1 MIARQSPSI
10 AIVGAGIGGLAAG
23 LCLARVG
30 LASTIFE
37 RAETLEEVGAGLQLS
52 PNALSVM
59 DRLGL
64 LPALRKV
71 GVAADRVELLG
82 HRSGRRIAEVPVHS
96 ADGTPYLS
104 IHRAELQAVLVAAVR
119 AEPAITLTLGAELRQ
134 VASDDAKVE
143 ISSGDG
149 GPERFDLLV
158 GADGVR
164 STVARLSGL
173 APAAPTGA
181 TAWRMTI
188 AGDAASAFAGPGGS
202 RTAPA
207 GIRAWLGPARH
218 AVVYPVRAGRAVNLV
233 LIAPSRAPGSGE
245 QDDTQ
250 DLISGFSRWDPRLA
264 SLIDTAPTP
273 TPWPLF
279 GAPTERPYVLGH
291 DRVVLLGD
299 AAHAMAPYAA
309 QGAAMAIED
318 AAVLA
323 AALAETDDPRRAA
336 RRYEAERRLRIDKV
350 RGRVGFH
357 RLVYH
362 LPAPFSLA
370 RNAVLALR
378 PPAALRADLSWL
390 YDWRAPA
397 LDPRRPG

>member
-1 MIARQSPSI
+1 MTASQPLRI
-10 AIVGAGIGGLAAG
+10 AIAGAGIGGLAAG

-30 LASTIFE
+30 LRSTIFE
-37 RAETLEEVGAGLQLS
+37 RAEALEEVGAGLQLS
-52 PNALSVM
+52 PNALSVL

-64 LPALRKV
+64 LEALRKV
-71 GVAADRVELLG
+71 GVAADRVELLA

-104 IHRAELQAVLVAAVR
+104 IHRAELQAVLLAAVR
-119 AEPAITLTLGAELRQ
+119 AEPAITLTLGSELRQ
-134 VASDDAKVE
+134 MATDDAKVE
-143 ISSGDG
+143 LSFGSGG
-149 GPERFDLLV
+149 GPERFDLV
-158 GADGVR
+158 IAADGVR

-181 TAWRMTI
+181 TAWRTTI
-188 AGDAASAFAGPGGS
+188 DGDAASAFGATGQV
-202 RTAPA
+202 A

-218 AVVYPVRAGRAVNLV
+218 AVAYPVRAGSAVNLV
-233 LIAPSRAPGSGE
+233 LIAPSHAPASGR

-250 DLISGFSRWDPRLA
+250 GLVSGFSRWDPHLA
-264 SLIDTAPTP
+264 ALVNAAPAPTA
-273 TPWPLF
+273 WPLF
-279 GAPTERPYVLGH
+279 GAPAGRPFVVGH

-323 AALAETDDPRRAA
+323 AALADTDDPRRAA
-336 RRYEAERRLRIDKV
+336 RRYEAERRPRIDKV
-350 RGRVGFH
+350 RGRVAFH

-378 PPAALRADLSWL
+378 PRDALRADLSWL

-397 LDPRRPG
+397 LNPRRPD

>member
-1 MIARQSPSI
+1 MTARQPPRI
-10 AIVGAGIGGLAAG
+10 AIAGAGIGGLAAG

-30 LASTIFE
+30 LRSTIFE
-37 RAETLEEVGAGLQLS
+37 RAEALEEVGAGLQLS

-64 LPALRKV
+64 LEALRKV
-71 GVAADRVELLG
+71 GVAADRVELLA

-104 IHRAELQAVLVAAVR
+104 IHRAELQAVLLAAVR
-119 AEPAITLTLGAELRQ
+119 AEPAITLTLGSELRQ
-134 VASDDAKVE
+134 MATDDAKIE
-143 ISSGDG
+143 LSFGGG
-149 GPERFDLLV
+149 GPERFDLLI

-164 STVARLSGL
+164 STVARLSDL

-181 TAWRMTI
+181 TAWRTTI
-188 AGDAASAFAGPGGS
+188 DGDAAASFGAAGQV
-202 RTAPA
+202 A

-218 AVVYPVRAGRAVNLV
+218 AVAYPVRAGRAVNLV
-233 LIAPSRAPGSGE
+233 LIAPSRPPEADGRH
-245 QDDTQ
+245 DVQ

-264 SLIDTAPTP
+264 ALVDAAPAP

-279 GAPTERPYVLGH
+279 GAPAQRPYVVGQG
-291 DRVVLLGD
+291 RVVLLGD

-323 AALAETDDPRRAA
+323 EALAETDDPRLAA
-336 RRYEAERRLRIDKV
+336 RRYEAERRPRIDKV

-378 PPAALRADLSWL
+378 PRDALRADLSWL